1 MSIRSTLTQLGVAAV
16 VALGVVAAMPE
27 QAMAGKNF
35 VCRMKGQWLDNPNDT
50 FEFDA
55 AYVYNN
61 GEDDFK
67 GVYDNPGQAKANI
80 DGAAR
85 KGIWN
90 ILLTYTDP
98 KHQNMFKKLVGKGEK
113 DRATHEIVVKGDY
126 KTFIGTNDIKHDG
139 QFLLHG
145 KCK

>member
-1 MSIRSTLTQLGVAAV
+1 MKLRATLVHLGVAAAV
-16 VALGVVAAMPE
+16 VTGVFASFTPS
-27 QAMAGKNF
+27 AMASKNF
-35 VCRMKGQWLDNPNDT
+35 VCRMKGQWLDNPNDV

-55 AYVYNN
+55 AYVWNN

-67 GVYDNPGQAKANI
+67 GVYDNPGQARANI

-90 ILLTYTDP
+90 IVLSYTDD
-98 KHQNMFKKLVGKGEK
+98 KHKNMFKRLVGKGAK
-113 DRATHEIVVKGDY
+113 DPVTHDIIVTGDY
-126 KTFIGTNDIKHDG
+126 KTFLGTSDIKHDG
-139 QFLLHG
+139 QFRLQG